1 MELAGAQLGR
11 RLADIEA
18 RCFLVHGP
26 ETLLVEEA
34 RDLIRAHFSAAGFG
48 DATRASVESGFDW
61 DAFSQASC
69 SLSLFSRQR
78 YLELRLSSGR
88 PGDAGAAFIAEFA
101 RRADPDTVLVVICG
115 KLDKKQLATKWV
127 RGVAEHGA
135 VVDTGSVN
143 PARLPEWIVQRF
155 RAQGVACS
163 AEAAARLAYY
173 VEGNLLAADQ
183 EVRKMALSLA
193 PETRVDEAVLERVM
207 ADHARFNVFN
217 FVDACLAGQPARGVR
232 ILGSLRREGV
242 EPVLLV
248 WALARE
254 IRSLG
259 LIGAELK
266 AGGNRQE
273 VFRRHRVWASRAP
286 LVIGTLK
293 RVGLSGL
300 AALQR
305 RVALLDRWVKGQ
317 DAPQDAP
324 ADVWHELERIT
335 LGICG
340 IKPGNLTLN
349 GPVT

>member
-11 RLADIEA
+11 RLDGIEA

-34 RDLIRAHFSAAGFG
+34 RDLIREHFSAAGFG
-48 DATRASVESGFDW
+48 DVTRATVESGFDW

-69 SLSLFSRQR
+69 SLSLFSQRR
-78 YLELRLSSGR
+78 YLELRLPTGR

-101 RRADPDTVLVVICG
+101 ARCDPDTVLVVVCG
-115 KLDKKQLATKWV
+115 KLDKKQLSAKWI

-135 VVDTGSVN
+135 LVDTGSVAA
-143 PARLPEWIVQRF
+143 ARMPEWIVQRF
-155 RAQGVACS
+155 RAQGAACS
-163 AEAAARLAYY
+163 IEAAARLAYY

-183 EVRKMALSLA
+183 EIRKMALTLPQGA
-193 PETRVDEAVLERVM
+193 AIDESVLEQVM
-207 ADHARFNVFN
+207 ADHARFSVFN

-259 LIGAELK
+259 QIGAELK
-266 AGGNRQE
+266 AGADRQE
-273 VFRRHRVWASRAP
+273 VFRRHRVWSSRVP

-300 AALQR
+300 ASLQR

-317 DAPQDAP
+317 DTPLDAP
-324 ADVWHELERIT
+324 ADIWHELERIT

-340 IKPGNLTLN
+340 IKPRTMNYDASRT
-349 GPVT
+349 